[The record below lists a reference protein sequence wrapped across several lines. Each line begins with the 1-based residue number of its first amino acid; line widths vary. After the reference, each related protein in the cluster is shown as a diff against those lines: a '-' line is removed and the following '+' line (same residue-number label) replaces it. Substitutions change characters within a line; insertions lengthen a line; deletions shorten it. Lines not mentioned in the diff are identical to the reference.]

1 MFNTLKANNDSVFAS
16 SANNEVTENQTFFK
30 DNLAILG
37 SVLNRESINC
47 EIPKSEFS
55 PIINLAQAK
64 IKESDRN
71 ALAFAVNSS
80 LNASNI
86 QASIARSYA
95 EMKTSES
102 EISAMASAI
111 EELTASISQ
120 IANLAKDTDV
130 SLEAAAAKSSQGAQE
145 VVGAAKS
152 SESVNEALNLVDT
165 DLKNLS
171 EATGDIRGM
180 AQEIENIASQ
190 TNLLALNATIEAAR
204 AGEAGRGFA
213 VVAQEVKQLSSQ
225 TAKSTETIRVRIGR
239 LEEAL
244 NSIIDAINTAKSAA
258 SEATS
263 AAHMAANSVSEASSE
278 VAQGAH
284 GVANVAHVLGEQ
296 KMAVDELT
304 QSASRA
310 ANSASGAMDLIN
322 EAVGVVA
329 ESENSVNQQFA
340 ILEQA
345 NVDNYV
351 LYRAKSDHLLW
362 KKRLA
367 GLISGM
373 SSLNESELTDHN
385 SCRLGKW
392 WNNMKV
398 ERADLSN
405 AFYAI
410 EAPHKLVHEYGKEAA
425 RLFNNGDRH
434 GALESFFKMD
444 EASKVVVQKL
454 DELIAE
460 VERK

>member
-1 MFNTLKANNDSVFAS
+1 MLNMLDSNTMEDFAQNS
-16 SANNEVTENQTFFK
+16 GSTYQTSIK
-30 DNLAILG
+30 IL
-37 SVLNRESINC
+37 SNILNREHLDG
-47 EIPKSEFS
+47 EIPSNEFS
-55 PIINLAQAK
+55 PIIHLAQAT

-71 ALAFAVNSS
+71 ALSFTVNSS

-86 QASIARSYA
+86 QASIARSFS
-95 EMKTSES
+95 ELKNSES

-120 IANLAKDTDV
+120 IASLAKDTDV

-244 NSIIDAINTAKSAA
+244 HSIINAINTAKSAA

-263 AAHMAANSVSEASSE
+263 AAQMAANSVSEASSE

-304 QSASRA
+304 QSATRA
-310 ANSASGAMDLIN
+310 ATSATEAMNLLNESVEVATHSDTLI
-322 EAVGVVA
+322 EQELHV
-329 ESENSVNQQFA
+329 
-340 ILEQA
+340 LEMA
-345 NVDNYV
+345 HVDNYV
-351 LYRAKSDHLLW
+351 LYRAKSDHILW
-362 KKRLA
+362 KKKLA
-367 GLISGM
+367 SLISGM
-373 SSLNESELTDHN
+373 ASLDERELTDHH

-392 WNNMKV
+392 WGEVKDKSAN
-398 ERADLSN
+398 LSST
-405 AFYAI
+405 FYALD
-410 EAPHKLVHEYGKEAA
+410 APHKLVHDNGKEAA
-425 RLFNNGDRH
+425 RLYKSGDAK
-434 GALESFFKMD
+434 GAMDAYFRMD
-444 EASKVVVQKL
+444 EASKQVVRLL
-454 DELIAE
+454 DDLISEAE
-460 VERK
+460 RN